1 MSTENRRRSSLVS
14 RNPEIH
20 HGDPVFSGTRVPV
33 QTLVDCLIDGYDL
46 DEFLD
51 DFPTVSREQAL
62 QALELLRE
70 TLLSA

>member
-1 MSTENRRRSSLVS
+1 MSTETRRRSLVS

-20 HGDPVFSGTRVPV
+20 HGDPVFVGTRVPV
-33 QTLVDCLIDGYDL
+33 QTLVDCLIDGYDV

-62 QALELLRE
+62 EALEVMRE
-70 TLLSA
+70 TLLST